1 METMDVIVMLTA
13 STLDLENIT
22 AHARLVTQEME
33 PSVLVSPKVV
43 APFKLY
49 LRLLTFIKFL
59 IWLPAF
65 LKSELNCVRFS
76 EATSDFP
83 KISERYREWAKV
95 FRRPLNT
102 SEAI

>member
-1 METMDVIVMLTA
+1 MDVIVMLTA

-33 PSVLVSPKVV
+33 PSVLVSPKLV

-59 IWLPAF
+59 I
-65 LKSELNCVRFS
+65 
-76 EATSDFP
+76 
-83 KISERYREWAKV
+83 
-95 FRRPLNT
+95 
-102 SEAI
+102 

>member
-13 STLDLENIT
+13 CILDLENIT

-59 IWLPAF
+59 I
-65 LKSELNCVRFS
+65 
-76 EATSDFP
+76 
-83 KISERYREWAKV
+83 
-95 FRRPLNT
+95 
-102 SEAI
+102 